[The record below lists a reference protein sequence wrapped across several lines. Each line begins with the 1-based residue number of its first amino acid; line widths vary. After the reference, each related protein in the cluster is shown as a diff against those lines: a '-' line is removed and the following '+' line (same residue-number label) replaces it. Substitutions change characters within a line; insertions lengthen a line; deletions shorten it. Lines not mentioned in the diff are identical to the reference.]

1 MTKWNFPLE
10 ITSLRN
16 GITLHQHLQLSIET
30 QVGCLKKNMI
40 PSYIISNLSYTLHFS
55 SRQLELAQMSHPP
68 HLTSEKV
75 PLSFRLP

>member
-30 QVGCLKKNMI
+30 QVGSLKKI
-40 PSYIISNLSYTLHFS
+40 HDTLYIISNTLHFS
-55 SRQLELAQMSHPP
+55 SRPLELARMSHPP